1 MSNQPVLK
9 MEHITKV
16 FPGVIANDDISL
28 EIQKKEILSI
38 IGENGAGKSTFCKML
53 TGAYKPDDGEIW
65 MNGKKVQ
72 FRNTTDSMHAGI
84 SMVYQERNLVPL
96 MNGAQNV
103 CLGYEPLGKNH
114 LLNEKAAMARAIE
127 LRDQLGVTVPLDVPV
142 EQLGAGEQQLLEIMR
157 ALNTNPQVLIL
168 DEPTASLSAS
178 EIAPFLEF
186 IKSLREKASVSIIF
200 ISHKIEEVFEIS
212 DKIAVFTDGKNT
224 LTANVEEVTQEQ
236 CISAMLRRD
245 KIKPLEIKPRDFSES
260 EVVLDSKYAEYDGKK
275 HNIEFKIHEHEIVG
289 FYGLVGSGRTECFE
303 MIAGLRPSKNKEL
316 VHCGEQIKEA
326 NAHEMIRKGVIMTP
340 EKRANGMFRTLS
352 LVDNICMLFWEERLS
367 SKLALVNFKKSAQF
381 ANEVLRKNKV
391 KYSSSGQMIS
401 GLSGGNIQKII
412 IGRSIEV
419 AGIRLLILDEP
430 TVGMDIGAKHGVYE
444 QVRSFAEEKP
454 SGVAFISSELD
465 ELLAVCDTIYV
476 FAGGNIIQGFHRSEF
491 EKAKILE
498 AAIREKRV

>member
-1 MSNQPVLK
+1 
-9 MEHITKV
+9 
-16 FPGVIANDDISL
+16 
-28 EIQKKEILSI
+28 
-38 IGENGAGKSTFCKML
+38 
-53 TGAYKPDDGEIW
+53 
-65 MNGKKVQ
+65 
-72 FRNTTDSMHAGI
+72 
-84 SMVYQERNLVPL
+84 
-96 MNGAQNV
+96 
-103 CLGYEPLGKNH
+103 
-114 LLNEKAAMARAIE
+114 
-127 LRDQLGVTVPLDVPV
+127 
-142 EQLGAGEQQLLEIMR
+142 
-157 ALNTNPQVLIL
+157 
-168 DEPTASLSAS
+168 
-178 EIAPFLEF
+178 
-186 IKSLREKASVSIIF
+186 
-200 ISHKIEEVFEIS
+200 
-212 DKIAVFTDGKNT
+212 
-224 LTANVEEVTQEQ
+224 
-236 CISAMLRRD
+236 
-245 KIKPLEIKPRDFSES
+245 
-260 EVVLDSKYAEYDGKK
+260 
-275 HNIEFKIHEHEIVG
+275 
-289 FYGLVGSGRTECFE
+289 
-303 MIAGLRPSKNKEL
+303 
-316 VHCGEQIKEA
+316 
-326 NAHEMIRKGVIMTP
+326 MTP

-391 KYSSSGQMIS
+391 KYYSSGQMIS